1 MRTTGIGILGTMN
14 TSDARL
20 YVDVGQ
26 TGSRVQDI
34 RGLRHSTNEGFT
46 PATRIESLLE
56 DILGQIEHR
65 SAGCVVLS
73 LTGLGGQ
80 VPELGEIASVCSRLT
95 GCSSLGVC
103 DDGLA
108 WSVGSLAGG
117 DGVALAVGGG
127 VVSVA
132 RSGDNFCHAD
142 GNGSDFGDSGGAYW
156 LGRKGIRVAI
166 RAIEGSD
173 TATSLSDS
181 FLRTL
186 GPHDEFVRT
195 HRAQHDVHRVCIAF
209 AAAVL
214 DAACD
219 GDKTA
224 LDILQIGSTSLAALV
239 VASASV
245 AELSQLGTRVALG
258 GGLMRNEVYRG
269 LVESA
274 ISSGENRFEV
284 IHPLGDAIDGLIY
297 LEQGGRTDMG
307 SLMRWW
313 SA

>member
-1 MRTTGIGILGTMN
+1 MKTRGIGILESMEPTD
-14 TSDARL
+14 TRL

-26 TGSRVQDI
+26 TGSRVQDAQ
-34 RGLRHSTNEGFT
+34 GSRHSVDLGFA
-46 PATRIESLLE
+46 PGTRIESLLE
-56 DILGQIEHR
+56 DVFPQIEHR
-65 SAGCVVLS
+65 AASSVVLS
-73 LTGLGGQ
+73 LTGLRGY
-80 VPELGEIASVCSRLT
+80 VPELQDIASVCSRLT

-108 WSVGSLAGG
+108 WSVGSLDGG

-132 RSGDNFCHAD
+132 RLGDNFWHGD
-142 GNGSDFGDSGGAYW
+142 GNGSDFGDSGSAFW
-156 LGRKGIRVAI
+156 LGRKGIRAAI

-173 TATSLSDS
+173 IATSLSAT

-195 HRAQHDVHRVCIAF
+195 HRAQHDVHRVCIEF
-209 AAAVL
+209 ASAVL
-214 DAACD
+214 DAARD
-219 GDKTA
+219 GDQSA
-224 LDILQIGSTSLAALV
+224 FDILRIGSTRLAALV
-239 VASASV
+239 VSGASA
-245 AELSQLGTRVALG
+245 AGLSHDVTRVALG
-258 GGLMRNEVYRG
+258 GGLMRDEVYRG

-274 ISSGENRFEV
+274 ITSEGNRFEV
-284 IHPLGDAIDGLIY
+284 IEPLGDAIDGLIH
-297 LEQGGRTDMG
+297 LEQGGRPDMG